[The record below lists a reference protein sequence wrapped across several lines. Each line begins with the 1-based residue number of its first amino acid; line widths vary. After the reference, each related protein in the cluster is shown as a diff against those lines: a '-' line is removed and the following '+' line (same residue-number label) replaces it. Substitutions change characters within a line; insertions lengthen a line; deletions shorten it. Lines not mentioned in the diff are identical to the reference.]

1 MGSSTRG
8 AWGRVPV
15 GAAGTCSPR
24 TATNA
29 PSSHASTGGGGA
41 QQGPDPGGTAAVR
54 GLRHPHG
61 TRRPASAGGGG
72 GRGAARCVLRP
83 GTAADPLAA
92 LRHRP
97 PGTAEGLFKGA
108 GVLLKPGG
116 VLFTY
121 GESCLGSSGHGI
133 AAAAGRGQWA
143 APGEDGGHA
152 SQQQVSHLPQAVTC
166 PNGTS
171 QHLLSSPGTFPARL
185 PRLIDTSS
193 RGHTLPVLVPAADGV
208 GSGGTVLHSL
218 QPGVSGGLGA
228 LSPPT
233 PSEGHPSLS

>member
-121 GESCLGSSGHGI
+121 GPYAVDGQISPQSNVDFDRSLRQRNPAWGLRDTALLQRLAEANGLLLERMVDMPANNKCLI
-133 AAAAGRGQWA
+133 FRKQ
-143 APGEDGGHA
+143 
-152 SQQQVSHLPQAVTC
+152 
-166 PNGTS
+166 
-171 QHLLSSPGTFPARL
+171 
-185 PRLIDTSS
+185 
-193 RGHTLPVLVPAADGV
+193 
-208 GSGGTVLHSL
+208 
-218 QPGVSGGLGA
+218 
-228 LSPPT
+228 
-233 PSEGHPSLS
+233 